1 MLKIDKATKK
11 LVSLG
16 SPAPG
21 SLASRLDLSEY
32 IANSPGEFFD
42 EVGLKVLLIGRK
54 VRPAPNVPV
63 VIDLLGLDPQGQAV
77 VIVLQS
83 SEQSPLARAIA
94 AAGLIASWK
103 PADFFEGM
111 SEQRVG
117 ELVASLEVD
126 LDQVNRKQ
134 RAVLIAESYDF
145 EGLAAT
151 RWLRERYGM
160 DLTCLRVSLTVDPR
174 AGAEF
179 LTCTNLSEPAS
190 SPVAEIEP
198 EDDQPPAGGGPA
210 ERRQHPRT
218 RKYRAD
224 SLRLDYAG
232 RALGA
237 KLVDLSEGGVGL
249 EMLGPLPLGSSV
261 NLTGELRSA
270 DDCMELQ
277 GSARVA
283 HCQYPEDSVFRI
295 GLSFADMR
303 HKKVECPE
311 ETDPGRSFAAGA

>member
-1 MLKIDKATKK
+1 
-11 LVSLG
+11 
-16 SPAPG
+16 
-21 SLASRLDLSEY
+21 
-32 IANSPGEFFD
+32 
-42 EVGLKVLLIGRK
+42 LIGRK
-54 VRPAPNVPV
+54 VRPAPNVPI
-63 VIDLLGLDPQGQAV
+63 VIDLLGLDSQGHAV
-77 VIVLQS
+77 VIALQS
-83 SEQSPLARAIA
+83 GEQSPLARAIA
-94 AAGLIASWK
+94 AAGLIANWK

-111 SEQRVG
+111 SEQRAG
-117 ELVASLEVD
+117 DIVASLEVD

-160 DLTCLRVSLTVDPR
+160 DLTCVRVNLTVDPSTNT
-174 AGAEF
+174 EF
-179 LTCTNLSEPAS
+179 LTCTNLSEPGGSA
-190 SPVAEIEP
+190 PAEVEP
-198 EDDQPPAGGGPA
+198 EEDNPPAGGGPA
-210 ERRQHPRT
+210 ERRHHPRT
-218 RKYRAD
+218 KKYRAD

-237 KLVDLSEGGVGL
+237 KLVDFSEGGVGL

-270 DDCMELQ
+270 DDCMDLR

-295 GLSFADMR
+295 GLSFAGMQQQE
-303 HKKVECPE
+303 VECPE
-311 ETDPGRSFAAGA
+311 ESDPGRSFAAGA